1 MTNSNKCQHK
11 ILKYLLEIQENNYGQ
26 NERNEAYCVA
36 DVVNY
41 ARCIS

>member
-26 NERNEAYCVA
+26 NECNEAYCVA